1 MILDE
6 NAVLKEIIKTDDLI
20 DDKGL
25 ELMKLSMHEELTQ
38 SEKEAAKS
46 PSVLAVCLKKRYDN
60 LEDLLA
66 RFIYALRML
75 GRRHYGHRAARNL
88 EKTFSSLTRCHPF
101 DNMVPT
107 KSKVDRQ
114 RFLLYQHL
122 VTACR
127 LIPPEH
133 CDAFVHQCAKIK
145 NLEINERKYTPCQ
158 VLIKLLHE
166 NKLTCD
172 NQEDFMED
180 AMVKAGVSE
189 SIMDEYENICTKID
203 SMWHTIKIMYQSI
216 TQK

>member
-1 MILDE
+1 VIIDE
-6 NAVLKEIIKTDDLI
+6 NAVFREIVKTDDLF

-38 SEKEAAKS
+38 TEKDGAKS
-46 PSVLAVCLKKRYDN
+46 PSDVARCLKEHYDN
-60 LEDLLA
+60 PQDLLA
-66 RFIYALRML
+66 RFIYTLRML

-88 EKTFSSLTRCHPF
+88 EKAFGSRWHPF
-101 DNMVPT
+101 DNNIIMVPR

-114 RFLLYQHL
+114 RFFLYQHL

-127 LIPPEH
+127 LIPQER
-133 CDAFVHQCAKIK
+133 CDAFVHQCAKLQ
-145 NLEINERKYTPCQ
+145 NLEINAGKYTPCQ
-158 VLIKLLHE
+158 VLIKLLHK

-189 SIMDEYENICTKID
+189 SILEEYEKICNKIN
-203 SMWHTIKIMYQSI
+203 SMWHSIIMYHWPYNY
-216 TQK
+216 